1 MKKII
6 FIVFFSLIFV
16 PTISAWDLPNFSKIK
31 INQNIFDVLTQ
42 PTATPTQTPTNT
54 PAPTIQS
61 AEEPTPTEAPIP
73 TETPASTQL
82 ETTQTPSP
90 QLSPTTIQKTP
101 NPTQKSTKSLTQKE
115 MIMYGVIGF
124 LVLVILL
131 QNFPKIKKWLH
142 EKTE

>member
-16 PTISAWDLPNFSKIK
+16 PTIFALDLPNFSKIK
-31 INQNIFDVLTQ
+31 IDKNIFDVLTQ
-42 PTATPTQTPTNT
+42 PTATPTQAPTNT
-54 PAPTIQS
+54 PAPTIQPT
-61 AEEPTPTEAPIP
+61 EQPTPTEAPIP

-82 ETTQTPSP
+82 KTTQTPSP
-90 QLSPTTIQKTP
+90 QPSPTKKTP
-101 NPTQKSTKSLTQKE
+101 TPTQKPSQRLTQKE

-142 EKTE
+142 EKTA